1 MTTEQDLLQRAAV
14 EISQLRRTNEILQA
28 KVSTFESVM
37 LVFRT
42 EPNSQSQGMS
52 PDVVWEI
59 NKHLSTQNQ
68 TV

>member
-1 MTTEQDLLQRAAV
+1 MTTEQELLGRAAA

-28 KVSTFESVM
+28 KVSTFEACM
-37 LVFRT
+37 LLFST
-42 EPNSQSQGMS
+42 EPNFPRTGMS

-68 TV
+68 TL